1 MRKHFI
7 SFLHCISRGD
17 GVRGAHHMMQF
28 GEKQSCANPGDF
40 EADMSIMF
48 RKECDI
54 YSKRGVDVD
63 RVSHHPLRDSC
74 RKPVILTLAAW
85 PDPWKL
91 QAVTKMALC
100 CIPDSDRKRRRS
112 TRNMCRPLHSLNEL
126 CEEACSECTGTADTM
141 MSICAPRRS

>member
-28 GEKQSCANPGDF
+28 GEKQSCANPAGF
-40 EADMSIMF
+40 EADMSVMF

-63 RVSHHPLRDSC
+63 RVSPHLCLTPHCIVQFQVFAMPLQHGKMMEMEYVCDSGRFGSGQC
-74 RKPVILTLAAW
+74 AACASEDSTYFQLSIFPAKLLHCLTY
-85 PDPWKL
+85 
-91 QAVTKMALC
+91 
-100 CIPDSDRKRRRS
+100 
-112 TRNMCRPLHSLNEL
+112 H
-126 CEEACSECTGTADTM
+126 
-141 MSICAPRRS
+141 